1 MDEPGGAC
9 EHSASMPP
17 FRCPICHYGAFA
29 VLGRTR
35 LGAHIYTCGKCTA
48 MFTDPTAFTKAR
60 QPKPAPNALPSAA
73 MQKRKQG

>member
-1 MDEPGGAC
+1 
-9 EHSASMPP
+9 MPP